1 MDRINSVNR
10 IVLTKEKFGKD
21 LYEKVAQQLQILIE
35 AGNLCSV
42 YCHPKKKDFIVIEF
56 VSVMPNFSEPYPYYL
71 YPDEAEYV
79 SLYVVK
85 KNLAYN
91 EEEVERLMGVI
102 DDIENSDLRGIIDDI
117 LNKTPGNTGE
127 NNGGG
132 LLN

>member
-79 SLYVVK
+79 SLYVAK
-85 KNLAYN
+85 KNLVYN
-91 EEEVERLMGVI
+91 EEEVERLMEVI
-102 DDIENSDLRGIIDDI
+102 DDIENSDLTGIIDDI
-117 LNKTPGNTGE
+117 NKTPGNTGE

-132 LLN
+132 QFN

>member
-42 YCHPKKKDFIVIEF
+42 YCHPKKKDFIIIEF

-71 YPDEAEYV
+71 YPDEAGYV
-79 SLYVVK
+79 SLYVAK

-91 EEEVERLMGVI
+91 EEEVERLMEVI
-102 DDIENSDLRGIIDDI
+102 DDIENSDLTGIIDDI
-117 LNKTPGNTGE
+117 NKTPGNTGE

-132 LLN
+132 QFN

>member
-21 LYEKVAQQLQILIE
+21 LYKKVAQQLQILIE
-35 AGNLCSV
+35 AGKLCSV

-91 EEEVERLMGVI
+91 EEEVERLMNVI